1 MLGLFNLWVTCRD
14 ASDLGD
20 TRSKTE
26 HTANFFFVS
35 TENDPLLHGADIEDP
50 HSLVA

>member
-1 MLGLFNLWVTCRD
+1 MLGLFGLWVMCRD

-20 TRSKTE
+20 MRSKTE

-35 TENDPLLHGADIEDP
+35 TEDDPLLHGANIEDS
-50 HSLVA
+50 HGLVA